1 MIPVRRLSGEEIMIN
16 PHLIELIESTPDTVI
31 SFTNGRKIMVQDS
44 VDSIVAKIIE
54 YRKLIGDR
62 NFTDYDG
69 VS

>member
-1 MIPVRRLSGEEIMIN
+1 MIPVRRLSGEEIMVN

-44 VDSIVAKIIE
+44 VDSIVTRIIE

-62 NFTDYDG
+62 NFTDYDS